1 MLQIKLFI
9 TFFKIGLF
17 SFGGGYAML
26 PLIQQEVVQNNQW
39 ITQATFSNLIGISQ
53 TTPGPI
59 AINSATFIGF
69 RTAGISGAFL
79 ATLGVITPSIII
91 ISIFSTI
98 ISKLRGNTYL
108 EAVMQILKLVAIGLI
123 AAAALLLR
131 TDVTNSYSSAI
142 IFILVFFASFK
153 LKVDPIIL
161 ILLSGLAGFLF
172 L

>member
-1 MLQIKLFI
+1 
-9 TFFKIGLF
+9 
-17 SFGGGYAML
+17 ML